1 MHPDSAREDE
11 GLGFRATAP
20 RLDQR
25 VDRLPVLGDAVRRV
39 LEGRMDEHGALS
51 GDIGVRLGIPQL
63 AHDGLDLLL
72 REPSRFRLGSGE
84 PPDAIA
90 AWPATLRGAKPPGQ
104 PFTPWRLL
112 EHIRISQW
120 DIVEFTK
127 SAKHV
132 SPEWPAGYWPQSDA
146 PPDAA
151 AWDKSVAQVE
161 QDLRAMQRL
170 VRDPA
175 TDLFGRIPHG
185 TGQTALREALVL
197 ADHNSYHVGQLVLL
211 RRLLGAWKGD

>member
-1 MHPDSAREDE
+1 MPSKPKPRRTDPDRSLRDHLVE
-11 GLGFRATAP
+11 L
-20 RLDQR
+20 LD
-25 VDRLPVLGDAVRRV
+25 G
-39 LEGRMDEHGALS
+39 GH
-51 GDIGVRLGIPQL
+51 
-63 AHDGLDLLL
+63 AHVT
-72 REPSRFRLGSGE
+72 FK
-84 PPDAIA
+84 DAIA
-90 AWPATLRGAKPPGQ
+90 DWPPELRGTKPPGQ
-104 PFTPWRLL
+104 PFTPWRVL

-161 QDLRAMQRL
+161 RDLREMARI
-170 VRDPA
+170 VSDPK
-175 TDLFGRIPHG
+175 TDLYAKITHG
-185 TGQTALREALVL
+185 TGQTVLREALVL
-197 ADHNSYHVGQLVLL
+197 ADHNSYHLGQLVLL